1 MPREPQTKIIDGY
14 TVQVQA
20 LPVFKGQRLFVRL
33 LKTVGGS
40 IGPALAALA
49 SSGSKGLGDMGSKGL
64 GDMGSKGLGDM
75 DLSQHLPTMFS
86 ALSPEE
92 LEGITRELLTGAVL
106 DPHGK
111 PQDLLSVADIVFQG
125 SVLTLLKCA
134 MFAVEVNFGDFRGIV
149 VGMLD
154 DARRKA
160 QSKESPSPGSNGS
173 PTSGPSGG
181 SSTPS

>member
-1 MPREPQTKIIDGY
+1 MPRDPQIRVIDGY

-20 LPVFKGQRLFVRL
+20 LPVFAGQRLFVRL

-49 SSGSKGLGDMGSKGL
+49 SSGSKGLGDI
-64 GDMGSKGLGDM
+64 

-92 LEGITRELLTGAVL
+92 MEGITRELLTGAVL
-106 DPHGK
+106 DPYGS
-111 PQDLLSVADIVFQG
+111 PQNLLAVCDLVFQG

-160 QSKESPSPGSNGS
+160 QSKESPSMGSSGLQ
-173 PTSGPSGG
+173 TSGQSGG

>member
-1 MPREPQTKIIDGY
+1 MPRDPQHKVIDGF

-49 SSGSKGLGDMGSKGL
+49 SSGSKGLGDM
-64 GDMGSKGLGDM
+64 

-106 DPHGK
+106 DPFGN
-111 PQDLLSVADIVFQG
+111 PQNLLAVCDVVFQG

-134 MFAVEVNFGDFRGIV
+134 LFAAEVNFGDFRGIV

-160 QSKESPSPGSNGS
+160 QSKVNLSLVSNGL
-173 PTSGPSGG
+173 PTSGQSGG

>member
-49 SSGSKGLGDMGSKGL
+49 SS
-64 GDMGSKGLGDM
+64 GSKGLGDM

-134 MFAVEVNFGDFRGIV
+134 MFAAEVNFGDFRGIV

-160 QSKESPSPGSNGS
+160 QSKVNLSLVSNGS

>member
-49 SSGSKGLGDMGSKGL
+49 SSGSKGLGDM
-64 GDMGSKGLGDM
+64 
-75 DLSQHLPTMFS
+75 DLSQHLPAMFS

-160 QSKESPSPGSNGS
+160 QSKASHSPGSNGS
-173 PTSGPSGG
+173 PTSGQSGG

>member
-1 MPREPQTKIIDGY
+1 MPREPQTRKIDGY

-20 LPVFKGQRLFVRL
+20 LPVFAGQRLFIRL

-49 SSGSKGLGDMGSKGL
+49 SSGSKGLGDV
-64 GDMGSKGLGDM
+64 
-75 DLSQHLPTMFS
+75 DLTQHLGGLFS
-86 ALSPEE
+86 ALSPKDMEE
-92 LEGITRELLTGAVL
+92 ITKELLTGAVL
-106 DPHGK
+106 DPYGK
-111 PQDLLSVADIVFQG
+111 NQMLLDVADVEFQG

-134 MFAVEVNFGDFRGIV
+134 LFAIEVNFGDFRTIV
-149 VGMLD
+149 VGMLA

-160 QSKESPSPGSNGS
+160 ESKANPSPESSGLL
-173 PTSGPSGG
+173 TSGLSGG

>member
-1 MPREPQTKIIDGY
+1 MPREPQTRKIDGY

-20 LPVFKGQRLFVRL
+20 LPVFAGQRLFIRL

-49 SSGSKGLGDMGSKGL
+49 SS
-64 GDMGSKGLGDM
+64 GSKGLGDM

-160 QSKESPSPGSNGS
+160 QSKESPSMGSSGLQ
-173 PTSGPSGG
+173 TSGQSGG
-181 SSTPS
+181 

>member
-1 MPREPQTKIIDGY
+1 MPRDPQIRVIDGY

-20 LPVFKGQRLFVRL
+20 LPVFAGQRLFVRL
-33 LKTVGGS
+33 LKTVGSS

-49 SSGSKGLGDMGSKGL
+49 SSGSKGLGDI
-64 GDMGSKGLGDM
+64 
-75 DLSQHLPTMFS
+75 DLSQHLPAMFS
-86 ALSPEE
+86 ALSPDEME
-92 LEGITRELLTGAVL
+92 AITRELLTGAVL

-111 PQDLLSVADIVFQG
+111 PQNLLSVCDIVFQG

-160 QSKESPSPGSNGS
+160 QSKESPSMGSSGLQ
-173 PTSGPSGG
+173 TSGQSGG

>member
-1 MPREPQTKIIDGY
+1 MPRDPQIRKIDGH

-49 SSGSKGLGDMGSKGL
+49 SSGSKGLGDI
-64 GDMGSKGLGDM
+64 
-75 DLSQHLPTMFS
+75 DLSQHSPTMFS

-134 MFAVEVNFGDFRGIV
+134 LFAVEVNFGDFRGIV

-160 QSKESPSPGSNGS
+160 QSKASPSLGSNGS

>member
-20 LPVFKGQRLFVRL
+20 LPVFAGQRLFVRL
-33 LKTVGGS
+33 LKAVGSS
-40 IGPALAALA
+40 IGPALASLA
-49 SSGSKGLGDMGSKGL
+49 SSGSKGLGDI
-64 GDMGSKGLGDM
+64 
-75 DLSQHLPTMFS
+75 DLAQHLPTMFS

-92 LEGITRELLTGAVL
+92 TEAITRELLTGAII
-106 DPHGK
+106 DPFGN
-111 PQDLLSVADIVFQG
+111 PQNLLAVCDVVFQG

-134 MFAVEVNFGDFRGIV
+134 LFAAEVNFGDFRGIV

-160 QSKESPSPGSNGS
+160 QSKVNLSLVSNGL
-173 PTSGPSGG
+173 PTSGQSGG

>member
-1 MPREPQTKIIDGY
+1 MPREPQIRVIDGY

-20 LPVFKGQRLFVRL
+20 LPVFAGQRLFVRL

-49 SSGSKGLGDMGSKGL
+49 SSGSKGLGDI
-64 GDMGSKGLGDM
+64 

-86 ALSPEE
+86 SLSPEE
-92 LEGITRELLTGAVL
+92 MEGITRELLTGAVL
-106 DPHGK
+106 DPHGS
-111 PQDLLSVADIVFQG
+111 PQNLLAVCDIVFQG

-134 MFAVEVNFGDFRGIV
+134 LFAVEVNFGDFRGIV

-160 QSKESPSPGSNGS
+160 QSKESPSLASNGL
-173 PTSGPSGG
+173 PTSGQSGG

>member
-1 MPREPQTKIIDGY
+1 MPRDPQHKVIDGF
-14 TVQVQA
+14 TIQVQA
-20 LPVFKGQRLFVRL
+20 LPVFAGQRLFVRL
-33 LKTVGGS
+33 LKAVGSS
-40 IGPALAALA
+40 IGPALASLA
-49 SSGSKGLGDMGSKGL
+49 SSGSKGLGDI
-64 GDMGSKGLGDM
+64 
-75 DLSQHLPTMFS
+75 DLAQHLPTMFS

-160 QSKESPSPGSNGS
+160 QSKVNLSLVSNGL
-173 PTSGPSGG
+173 PTSGQSGG

>member
-1 MPREPQTKIIDGY
+1 MPRDPQTRVIDGH

-20 LPVFKGQRLFVRL
+20 LPVFKGQKLFVRL
-33 LKTVGGS
+33 LKAVGGS
-40 IGPALAALA
+40 FGPAFAALA
-49 SSGSKGLGDMGSKGL
+49 SSGSKGLGDI
-64 GDMGSKGLGDM
+64 
-75 DLSQHLPTMFS
+75 DLAQHLPTMFS

-92 LEGITRELLTGAVL
+92 LESITRELLTGAVL
-106 DPHGK
+106 DPHSE
-111 PQDLLSVADIVFQG
+111 PRNLLAVCDIVFQG

-160 QSKESPSPGSNGS
+160 QSKESPSPGSSGS

>member
-1 MPREPQTKIIDGY
+1 MPREPQIRVIDGY

-20 LPVFKGQRLFVRL
+20 LPVFAGQRLFVRL

-49 SSGSKGLGDMGSKGL
+49 SSGSKGLGDI
-64 GDMGSKGLGDM
+64 
-75 DLSQHLPTMFS
+75 DLSQHLPAALA

-92 LEGITRELLTGAVL
+92 LESITKELLTGAVL
-106 DPHGK
+106 DPYGS
-111 PQDLLSVADIVFQG
+111 PQNLLAVCDIVFQG
-125 SVLTLLKCA
+125 SVLTLFKCA
-134 MFAVEVNFGDFRGIV
+134 MFAAEVNFPDFHKPV
-149 VGMLD
+149 VAMLN
-154 DARRKA
+154 DARKA

>member
-1 MPREPQTKIIDGY
+1 MPREPQIRVIDGY

-20 LPVFKGQRLFVRL
+20 LTVFAGQRLFVRL

-49 SSGSKGLGDMGSKGL
+49 SSGSKGIGDI
-64 GDMGSKGLGDM
+64 

-92 LEGITRELLTGAVL
+92 MEGITRELLTGAVL
-106 DPHGK
+106 DPYGS
-111 PQDLLSVADIVFQG
+111 PQNLLAVCDIVFQG

-134 MFAVEVNFGDFRGIV
+134 LFAVEVNFGDFRGIV

-160 QSKESPSPGSNGS
+160 QSKASPSPGSNGS
-173 PTSGPSGG
+173 LTSGPSGG

>member
-1 MPREPQTKIIDGY
+1 MPREPQVRMIDGY
-14 TVQVQA
+14 TIQVQA

-40 IGPALAALA
+40 IGPVLAALA
-49 SSGSKGLGDMGSKGL
+49 SSGSKGLGDV
-64 GDMGSKGLGDM
+64 

-111 PQDLLSVADIVFQG
+111 PQDLLAVADLVFQG

-134 MFAVEVNFGDFRGIV
+134 LFAVEVNFGDFRGIV
-149 VGMLD
+149 VGMLA

-160 QSKESPSPGSNGS
+160 ESKVSPSPGSNGL
-173 PTSGPSGG
+173 PTSGLSGG

>member
-49 SSGSKGLGDMGSKGL
+49 SSGSKGLGDM
-64 GDMGSKGLGDM
+64 

-92 LEGITRELLTGAVL
+92 TEAITRELLTGAII
-106 DPHGK
+106 DPFGN
-111 PQDLLSVADIVFQG
+111 PQNLLAVCDVVFQG

-134 MFAVEVNFGDFRGIV
+134 LFAAEVNFGDFRGIV

-160 QSKESPSPGSNGS
+160 QSKANPSLGSNGS

-181 SSTPS
+181 SSTPI

>member
-1 MPREPQTKIIDGY
+1 MPREPQTRIIDGH

-49 SSGSKGLGDMGSKGL
+49 SSGSKGLGDI
-64 GDMGSKGLGDM
+64 

-134 MFAVEVNFGDFRGIV
+134 LFAVEVNFGDFRGIV

-160 QSKESPSPGSNGS
+160 QSKASPLPGSNGL
-173 PTSGPSGG
+173 PTSGLSGG

>member
-1 MPREPQTKIIDGY
+1 MPREPQIRLIDGH

-49 SSGSKGLGDMGSKGL
+49 SSGSKGLGDM
-64 GDMGSKGLGDM
+64 
-75 DLSQHLPTMFS
+75 DLSQHLPAMFS

-134 MFAVEVNFGDFRGIV
+134 LFAVEVNFGDFRGIV

-160 QSKESPSPGSNGS
+160 QSKESPSPASSGS

>member
-1 MPREPQTKIIDGY
+1 MPRDPQHKVIDGF
-14 TVQVQA
+14 TIQVQA
-20 LPVFKGQRLFVRL
+20 LPVFAGQRLFVRL
-33 LKTVGGS
+33 LKAVGSS
-40 IGPALAALA
+40 IGPALASLA
-49 SSGSKGLGDMGSKGL
+49 SSGSKGLGDI
-64 GDMGSKGLGDM
+64 
-75 DLSQHLPTMFS
+75 DLAQHLPTMFS

-160 QSKESPSPGSNGS
+160 QSKESPSMGSSGLQ
-173 PTSGPSGG
+173 TSGQSGG